1 MKVVLLLATHS
12 QDALDA
18 AVRQA
23 TAANTDD
30 PAAIAMLL
38 ESPDPLPPPLNLRDH
53 PRFAELEAVDVD
65 LSQYA
70 IADLAETA

>member
-1 MKVVLLLATHS
+1 MQRFGK
-12 QDALDA
+12 
-18 AVRQA
+18 
-23 TAANTDD
+23 
-30 PAAIAMLL
+30 LL